1 MRLSIRVKWTLTVV
15 LLAALP
21 LLFLTVRGL
30 GLFRAGFE
38 TSEKNLEAAVVRQVA
53 QGVDSELGRASD
65 VAARVGRILGD
76 ADIPQETRLAL
87 VQDLVASEPRVER
100 IAVYGADRKLI
111 DEVKQG
117 KGKGELTSPPELPA
131 QPDERSGFL
140 PVTFLGDQPEVRF
153 VAPVGKGGEVHGWVL
168 ARLAP
173 GALDDV
179 VRTVGESVFEDHTAT
194 PLVVLDLEGRRIAGR
209 GDVERARA
217 FVRAVGGATA
227 PGILVARSR
236 LPLGGDTVNGSVL
249 PLAGRPWQIVLVR
262 PQREAFPE
270 LETGTR
276 ELRIAFAAILVL
288 ALVVGV
294 WLATRTT
301 RPILQLV
308 QLTRKYAAR
317 AFSERSPVRTG
328 DELET
333 LGDALGTMADSLAA
347 GEAEIARRAQVE
359 AGLSRY
365 LPEEV
370 AKAVAEGRGK
380 LELGGER
387 KDVAVVF
394 ADVVAFTSFSENAP
408 PEQVVAFLNELF
420 GLLSEIVFR
429 HGGIVDK
436 FMGDCIMAVFGATK
450 AIADEGS
457 RSPAERA
464 VACAE
469 DMHRFVDTIH
479 AEWQKKFG
487 FDVRLGVGVAAGP
500 AVVGN
505 LGSEKRMEFTAIG
518 DAVNLAS
525 RLETL
530 ARPGQTLVTE
540 QVEGACRD
548 AFEFQS
554 LGAQPIRGKADKVEI
569 FELTP

>member
-1 MRLSIRVKWTLTVV
+1 MRLSIRVKWTVTVV

-30 GLFRAGFE
+30 GLFRSGFE
-38 TSEKNLEAAVVRQVA
+38 TSEKNLEAVVVRQVA
-53 QGVDSELGRASD
+53 QGVDSELGRAAD
-65 VAARVGRILGD
+65 VASRVGRILGD
-76 ADIPQETRLAL
+76 ADIPQEARLAL

-117 KGKGELTSPPELPA
+117 KGQGELVSPPELPA

-140 PVTFLGDQPEVRF
+140 PLTFHGDQPEVRF
-153 VAPVGKGGEVHGWVL
+153 VAPVGKAGAVHGWVL

-173 GALDDV
+173 SALDDV
-179 VRTVGESVFEDHTAT
+179 VRSVAESVFDDHGAT
-194 PLVVLDLEGRRIAGR
+194 PVVVLDMDGKRIAGH

-236 LPLGGDTVNGSVL
+236 LPLAGDTVNGSVL

-262 PQREAFPE
+262 PEREAFPE
-270 LETGTR
+270 LETGAR
-276 ELRIAFAAILVL
+276 ELRIAFAVILLLSL
-288 ALVVGV
+288 AVGV
-294 WLATRTT
+294 WFATRTT

-308 QLTRKYAAR
+308 QLTRKYATR
-317 AFSERSPVRTG
+317 AFAERSPVKTG

-333 LGDALGTMADSLAA
+333 LGDALGAMADSLAA
-347 GEAEIARRAQVE
+347 GEVEIARRAQVE

-365 LPEEV
+365 LPEEI

-408 PEQVVAFLNELF
+408 PEKVVAFLNELF

-436 FMGDCIMAVFGATK
+436 FMGDCIMAVFGATEV
-450 AIADEGS
+450 ATDDA
-457 RSPAERA
+457 RPPATRA

-518 DAVNLAS
+518 DAVNVAS

-540 QVEGACRD
+540 QVEGACRGD
-548 AFEFQS
+548 FDFQS